1 MSASQPPVLSFVMP
15 VKDEVSNLEPLATRL
30 LQAGQDTGVSFELL
44 WVDDGSTDGSGGLL
58 DNLVAADPRQRVY
71 HFSRNFGHMAA
82 LTAGLEL
89 ARATGAVICLDA
101 DGQHPPELLPQMVEA
116 WRSGADIVQATRRGT
131 DRAGPFKRGASRAFY
146 RVFNLLADLDL
157 PPGASD
163 FRLMDRQ
170 VVDAL
175 NGLPERVRFV
185 RGLVYWTGYHRHE
198 LPYDAPQRMSGQTKY
213 STLRML
219 GFALSAITSFSHRPL
234 RLAFLAGVLVT
245 AAAAAYGGWVLWC
258 AATGVTLVKGWTST
272 LLVVLGL
279 SGVQLL
285 TLGIASEYLARLYFE
300 QKQRPVYLLRK
311 PRPQRQPPEGQ
322 AEQDDRS

>member
-1 MSASQPPVLSFVMP
+1 MSTSQPPVLSFVMP
-15 VKDEVSNLEPLATRL
+15 VLDEVSNVEPLAARL
-30 LQAGQDTGVSFELL
+30 VHAGQATGVSFELI
-44 WVDDGSTDGSGGLL
+44 WVDDGSVDGSDRVL
-58 DNLVAADPRQRVY
+58 DELAVADPRHRIY

-89 ARATGAVICLDA
+89 ARGSGAVICLDA
-101 DGQHPPELLPQMVEA
+101 DGQHPPELIPQLVDA
-116 WRSGADIVQATRRGT
+116 WRAGADIVQATRRHT
-131 DRAGPFKRGASRAFY
+131 QRAGPFKRGASHAFY
-146 RVFNLLADLDL
+146 RIFNLLADLDL

-175 NGLPERVRFV
+175 NDLPERVRFV
-185 RGLVYWTGYHRHE
+185 RGLVYWAGYRRQE
-198 LPYDAPQRMSGQTKY
+198 LPYDAPSRMSGRTKY
-213 STLRML
+213 SPLRML
-219 GFALSAITSFSHRPL
+219 GFALSGITSFSHRPL

-245 AAAAAYGGWVLWC
+245 LAAAAYGGWVLWC

-311 PRPQRQPPEGQ
+311 PRPQLPATPPQTEHDG
-322 AEQDDRS
+322 RG